1 MARIIVTADPGE
13 RDDEAVVFEE
23 RVYPVH
29 LASDHS
35 AAQLIERL
43 AWAVGD
49 AERSERAARR
59 SVRQPV

>member
-1 MARIIVTADPGE
+1 MARIIVTADPSEG
-13 RDDEAVVFEE
+13 DGAPVVFEE

-49 AERSERAARR
+49 AERSERAAHE
-59 SVRQPV
+59 SVAAL

>member
-1 MARIIVTADPGE
+1 MARIIVTADPSE
-13 RDDEAVVFEE
+13 RDGSSVVLEE

-43 AWAVGD
+43 AWAVSD
-49 AERSERAARR
+49 AERRAQATER
-59 SVRQPV
+59 VV

>member
-1 MARIIVTADPGE
+1 MARIIVTADPSE
-13 RDDEAVVFEE
+13 QDAPAVVLDE

-29 LASDHS
+29 LASDHA

-49 AERSERAARR
+49 AERARGVAEQAA
-59 SVRQPV
+59 

>member
-1 MARIIVTADPGE
+1 MARIIVMADSSE
-13 RDDEAVVFEE
+13 RQDAPVVLEE

-43 AWAVGD
+43 TWAVGD
-49 AERSERAARR
+49 AEREQLGAGTAA
-59 SVRQPV
+59 